1 MTEERG
7 AAGDGVRFVEM
18 LTPELVVS
26 SRANARVKQ
35 LRAAF
40 QGHARL
46 SGGMV
51 AIEGDHLLEE
61 ALRSGMVL
69 KTVFVSE
76 RRAVPTVVPRG
87 VEVLRLTEEVFGSVV
102 ETQSPQG
109 VAALMVPPI
118 RVMADVMAGS
128 GAALILIAAG
138 LQDPGNLGTLVRSA
152 EAFGAS
158 GVLTTA
164 GTVSAWNQ
172 KALRASVG
180 SVFRVPVV
188 AVTAEE
194 IAELKGSGVR
204 LIAAVGADGSGV
216 VAAREMDF
224 TSPCAVMIGNEGS
237 GLAAEWMEMCDAR
250 VTIPCPGPVESLN
263 AAVAGSLLLYEAS
276 RQRGGQIK
284 EQGQKRNTGILRS
297 AQDDDIQ
304 AQDDDVDQVADGD
317 VGPSID
323 KHVQRAKRHSG
334 SKTEWVER

>member
-1 MTEERG
+1 MG
-7 AAGDGVRFVEM
+7 PDVI
-18 LTPELVVS
+18 S
-26 SRANARVKQ
+26 SRTNARVKQ

-40 QGHARL
+40 EGRARL

-76 RRAVPTVVPRG
+76 RREAPKMVPRG
-87 VEVLRLTEEVFGSVV
+87 VEVMRLTEEVFGSVV

-109 VAALMVPPI
+109 VAALLVPP
-118 RVMADVMAGS
+118 VWVLEDVMGS
-128 GAALILIAAG
+128 GESAALILIAVG

-152 EAFGAS
+152 EAFGAT
-158 GVLTTA
+158 GVLTTP

-188 AVTAEE
+188 GVTASE
-194 IAELKGSGVR
+194 IEGLKGRGVR
-204 LIAAVGADGSGV
+204 LIAALGSDGADV
-216 VAAREMDF
+216 IAAQEMDF
-224 TSPCAVMIGNEGS
+224 TAGCAVMIGNEGA
-237 GLAAEWMEMCDAR
+237 GLSAEWMEMSDAR

-276 RQRGGQIK
+276 RQR
-284 EQGQKRNTGILRS
+284 QGPGAR
-297 AQDDDIQ
+297 
-304 AQDDDVDQVADGD
+304 
-317 VGPSID
+317 
-323 KHVQRAKRHSG
+323 
-334 SKTEWVER
+334 E